1 MALEHCL
8 GPVCFFHLD
17 PAAPKIFG
25 FAELLAGLALI
36 VVAWTIADFRFKF
49 RIATAP
55 IPVVRISS
63 IIVMS
68 VSVLALLTDL
78 WRAEAWLVPGGGP
91 LTSASWQFLLAAA
104 FLGAFL
110 LWVWYAIVSPPAFG
124 KLNANRFTL
133 RLYQVIYHGSEHEV
147 AVAADELMRSIPK
160 IIRHS
165 TNLENPFDIRRFAER
180 GTIKIPEVESCAND
194 ILSLI
199 AYPRVCRIILAQSPG
214 TIVNLFVEIARSK
227 RFHVS
232 AGTFGRNILREGLA
246 QKDSPFYQ
254 ESDEYEV
261 GLIGHIKPMTTA
273 MFGSYDVVLGQ
284 SHMFE
289 QQWEDRVDWTHVEL
303 RGYCNVVLLTL
314 EDFLRREE
322 VEQSTVIA
330 AAVSYIEESL
340 KDEFASHNIVSI
352 HESSAA
358 NNLRAVLNFCQKS
371 VRLMNGSAAL
381 SKLPF
386 YTKHRGQHYQFVLFD
401 YWVELIYQA
410 IIRTNSLKSGTWDS
424 RNLQLLIW
432 DQIFTNAAFRSRP
445 GRSILKRLRR
455 KMYQSVKDLQRL
467 PLYPGARVISF
478 CLIVMDGSDG
488 QGNYGREGKAL
499 YRVVKGWMRRHY
511 ARLHESNAIIAA
523 ECLPAPYAYDP
534 ESFTIH
540 SGHADKNSPLHGEF
554 MKVAPAGGINKDLI
568 TNLKI

>member
-1 MALEHCL
+1 MAVEHCL

-78 WRAEAWLVPGGGP
+78 WRAEAWLVPSGGP

-110 LWVWYAIVSPPAFG
+110 LWVWYAVVSPPAFG
-124 KLNANRFTL
+124 RLNAFRFTS
-133 RLYQVIYHGSEHEV
+133 RLYQVIYHGSEHEL
-147 AVAADELMRSIPK
+147 AIAADELMRSIPGIVK
-160 IIRHS
+160 HA
-165 TNLENPFDIRRFAER
+165 TNLKEESDIRPFIRNGIVSVSETER
-180 GTIKIPEVESCAND
+180 SAND
-194 ILSLI
+194 LLSLI
-199 AYPRVCRIILAQSPG
+199 AYPRFCRVMLTQSPG
-214 TIVNLFVEIARSK
+214 TIVNLFSHISLSGK
-227 RFHVS
+227 FYVS

-284 SHMFE
+284 SHMLE
-289 QQWEDRVDWTHVEL
+289 QQWEDRAEWTHVEL
-303 RGYCNVVLLTL
+303 RGYCNVVLFTL
-314 EDFLRREE
+314 EDFLRRED
-322 VEQSTVIA
+322 VEQSTLIA

-340 KDEFASHNIVSI
+340 KDEFASHNIGSI

-358 NNLRAVLNFCQKS
+358 NNLRAVVNFCQKS
-371 VRLMNGSAAL
+371 VRLMSQSAAV

-401 YWVELIYQA
+401 YWAELIYQA
-410 IIRTNSLKSGTWDS
+410 IIRTNSLKSGSWDS

-432 DQIFTNAAFRSRP
+432 DQVFTNAAFRSRP

-478 CLIVMDGSDG
+478 CLIVMNGSDDEG
-488 QGNYGREGKAL
+488 YYGREGKAL

-511 ARLHESNAIIAA
+511 ARLHITNSLIAA

-534 ESFTIH
+534 ASSTIH
-540 SGHADKNSPLHGEF
+540 SGPANKNSPLHGEF
-554 MKVAPAGGINKDLI
+554 MKVVPAGGINKDLK

>member
-1 MALEHCL
+1 MALEHCV
-8 GPVCFFHLD
+8 GPVCFFHMN

-25 FAELLAGLALI
+25 FSELLAGLALI

-55 IPVVRISS
+55 ISVLRISS
-63 IIVMS
+63 IVVIS

-91 LTSASWQFLLAAA
+91 LTAAMWQFLLAAA
-104 FLGAFL
+104 FLSAFL
-110 LWVWYAIVSPPAFG
+110 LWVWYAVLSPPSFDKRSAD
-124 KLNANRFTL
+124 RFA
-133 RLYQVIYHGSEHEV
+133 RYFYRIVYHGSPQEV
-147 AVAADELMRSIPK
+147 AIASDELMRSVKAIVK
-160 IIRHS
+160 HA
-165 TNLENPFDIRRFAER
+165 TNLDEQFDIRHITLPESSSLS
-180 GTIKIPEVESCAND
+180 EVESCAND
-194 ILSLI
+194 LLSLL
-199 AYPRVCRIILAQSPG
+199 AYPRVCKIMVAQAPG
-214 TIVNLFVEIARSK
+214 TVVTLFVEIARSK

-261 GLIGHIKPMTTA
+261 GLIGYIKPMTTA

-284 SHMFE
+284 SHMLE
-289 QQWEDRVDWTHVEL
+289 QQWEDRVEWTHVEL

-314 EDFLRREE
+314 EDFLRRED
-322 VEQSTVIA
+322 VEQSTPIA

-352 HESSAA
+352 QESSAA

-371 VRLMNGSAAL
+371 VRLMSGSAAV

-410 IIRTNSLKSGTWDS
+410 IIRTNSLKSGSWDS

-445 GRSILKRLRR
+445 GRSVLKRLRR

-488 QGNYGREGKAL
+488 EGNYGREGKAL
-499 YRVVKGWMRRHY
+499 YRAVKGWMRRHY

-540 SGHADKNSPLHGEF
+540 SGPSNTSHPLHSEF
-554 MKVAPAGGINKDLI
+554 LKLEKPRRINKDLKSQD
-568 TNLKI
+568 LR